1 MSRTLS
7 LVSETVCEM
16 SDQNHLKILVVQIQ
30 LCHPSAYLRKMA
42 NEDLGTNL
50 PYTLKEN
57 QRKKIKQSI
66 NDDTSTV
73 ILSIKRKLYII
84 IVQS

>member
-1 MSRTLS
+1 
-7 LVSETVCEM
+7 
-16 SDQNHLKILVVQIQ
+16 
-30 LCHPSAYLRKMA
+30 MA